1 MIYYLAAA
9 GSPIGE
15 GWAEERHM
23 VKLGMGRIEVGWTE
37 PSWSCCYNRSMT
49 QFKKKSLRILFGQ
62 SFPLQQSPELPGEEA
77 ASKVMLAIDFLRV
90 IHVPARMTLLL
101 T

>member
-1 MIYYLAAA
+1 
-9 GSPIGE
+9 
-15 GWAEERHM
+15 M
-23 VKLGMGRIEVGWTE
+23 VLLLQQKYDPVHE
-37 PSWSCCYNRSMT
+37 
-49 QFKKKSLRILFGQ
+49 KSLRILFGQ